1 LADIMLGK
9 PLGMNLRTRCLA
21 LCLAAAVAT
30 AFVASALAGCASVP
44 GSSGSGGSGSSSSPF
59 VGKPAPAVALNTT
72 SGKPLSMEALKGR
85 PVLLSFFASW

>member
-9 PLGMNLRTRCLA
+9 PLGMNPRTRSLA
-21 LCLAAAVAT
+21 LCLAAAVA
-30 AFVASALAGCASVP
+30 ASALAGCAFVP
-44 GSSGSGGSGSSSSPF
+44 GSSGSGGSGSSSSPL